1 MGAIH
6 QALLAIAPVGGGLG
20 PVQEFMTAVTIGSTR
35 NNHGNGLGF
44 RFTVGSSPMTVSELG
59 RWRFSGNSGSHLVK
73 IVEDAVGFA
82 TLASVSIDMSSGT
95 LDAFK
100 FSAISPIVLSAS
112 TDYIVASVETN
123 GGDIW
128 GDDNMTGIT
137 TTADGTITSSV
148 FQTGPTAWQSNS
160 GGIRAFIPVSM
171 KYQV

>member
-1 MGAIH
+1 MSMNIIRSPYPSG
-6 QALLAIAPVGGGLG
+6 VGGLG
-20 PVQEFMTAVTIGSTR
+20 PVQEFMLTATIGSTR
-35 NNHGNGLGF
+35 NNHGNALGF
-44 RFTVGSSPMTVSELG
+44 RFTVGASPMTVSELG
-59 RWRFSGNSGSHLVK
+59 RWRFSANTESHLVK

-95 LDAFK
+95 ADTFK
-100 FSAISPIVLSAS
+100 FAAITPIVLSAS
-112 TDYIVASVETN
+112 TDYILASDEVN

-137 TTADGTITSSV
+137 TTGDGMITSSV

-160 GGIRAFIPVSM
+160 GGEKSFIPVSF